1 MKLYTKGDRMRKVT
15 AVIAAG
21 IVIGIGS
28 LILPGGKAVG
38 AEQTGEALF
47 KQNCAICHVD
57 GGNIVNA
64 QKPLHKKE
72 REANGVKT
80 AADIIKRMRNPGPG
94 MTMFDEKTI
103 SNKDAHKIAEY
114 ILKTF

>member
-1 MKLYTKGDRMRKVT
+1 MKKVT

-21 IVIGIGS
+21 IIIIGIGS
-28 LILPGGKAVG
+28 MILSGGKAAG

-47 KQNCAICHVD
+47 KQNCSICHVN
-57 GGNIVNA
+57 GCNIVNA

-72 REANGVKT
+72 RETNGIKT
-80 AADIIKRMRNPGPG
+80 AGDIVKIMRNPGPG
-94 MTMFDEKTI
+94 MTQFDEKTI

>member
-1 MKLYTKGDRMRKVT
+1 MRKAT

-21 IVIGIGS
+21 IIIGMGS
-28 LILPGGKAVG
+28 MVLSGGKAAA

-47 KQNCAICHVD
+47 KQNCSICHVD

-64 QKPLHKKE
+64 QKPLHKKD
-72 REANGVKT
+72 REANGIKT
-80 AADIIKRMRNPGPG
+80 TADIIKQMRKPGPG

>member
-1 MKLYTKGDRMRKVT
+1 MRKVT

-21 IVIGIGS
+21 IIIGIGS
-28 LILPGGKAVG
+28 MALSGGKAVG

-47 KQNCAICHVD
+47 KQNCSICHVD
-57 GGNIVNA
+57 GGNIVNP

-80 AADIIKRMRNPGPG
+80 AGDIIKKMRNPGPG
-94 MTMFDEKTI
+94 MTMFDKKTI
-103 SNKDAHKIAEY
+103 SDKDAHKIAEY

>member
-1 MKLYTKGDRMRKVT
+1 MKKVT
-15 AVIAAG
+15 AFIAAG
-21 IVIGIGS
+21 IIMGIGS
-28 LILPGGKAVG
+28 LTLSGGKAVG

-47 KQNCAICHVD
+47 KQNCAICHVN

>member
-1 MKLYTKGDRMRKVT
+1 MRKVT
-15 AVIAAG
+15 ALIAAG
-21 IVIGIGS
+21 IIIGIGS
-28 LILPGGKAVG
+28 MILAGGKAVG

-72 REANGVKT
+72 REANGVKS

>member
-1 MKLYTKGDRMRKVT
+1 MRRVIT
-15 AVIAAG
+15 AALAGVIMSMGG
-21 IVIGIGS
+21 IVLS
-28 LILPGGKAVG
+28 GGLASG
-38 AEQTGEALF
+38 AEQAGEALF
-47 KQNCAICHVD
+47 KQNCAVCHVN
-57 GGNIVNA
+57 GGNIINP

-94 MTMFDEKTI
+94 MTKFDKKTI
-103 SNKDAHKIAEY
+103 SDKEAHEIAEY

>member
-1 MKLYTKGDRMRKVT
+1 MRKVT

-21 IVIGIGS
+21 IIMSIGS
-28 LILPGGKAVG
+28 IILSGGKAVG

-47 KQNCAICHVD
+47 KQNCAICHVN

-80 AADIIKRMRNPGPG
+80 ADDIIKRMRNPGPG

>member
-1 MKLYTKGDRMRKVT
+1 MRKI
-15 AVIAAG
+15 IAAALAGAIISIVG
-21 IVIGIGS
+21 IILTGGIAS
-28 LILPGGKAVG
+28 G

-57 GGNIVNA
+57 GGNIVNP

-80 AADIIKRMRNPGPG
+80 AGDIIKKMRNPGPG
-94 MTMFDEKTI
+94 MTMFDKKTI
-103 SNKDAHKIAEY
+103 SDKDAHKIAEY

>member
-1 MKLYTKGDRMRKVT
+1 MGKLSVAAKTG
-15 AVIAAG
+15 VILGIAG
-21 IVIGIGS
+21 LFTVV
-28 LILPGGKAVG
+28 GGTTFG
-38 AEQTGEALF
+38 AEETGEALF
-47 KQNCAICHVD
+47 KKNCAICHVN
-57 GGNIVNA
+57 GGNIVNP

-94 MTMFDEKTI
+94 MTKFDEKTV
-103 SNKDAHKIAEY
+103 SNKDAKKIAEY

>member
-1 MKLYTKGDRMRKVT
+1 MGKQTV
-15 AVIAAG
+15 AAA
-21 IVIGIGS
+21 IILGIGS
-28 LILPGGKAVG
+28 LALISG
-38 AEQTGEALF
+38 AAMAAEESGEALF
-47 KQNCAICHVD
+47 KKNCAICHVN

-80 AADIIKRMRNPGPG
+80 AADIIKKMRNPGPG
-94 MTMFDEKTI
+94 MTKFDEKTI
-103 SNKDAHKIAEY
+103 SDKEAKKIAEY

>member
-1 MKLYTKGDRMRKVT
+1 MRRVT

-21 IVIGIGS
+21 IIIGIGS
-28 LILPGGKAVG
+28 MVLTGGKAAG
-38 AEQTGEALF
+38 AEQSGEALF
-47 KQNCAICHVD
+47 KQHCAICHVN

-64 QKPLHKKE
+64 QKPLFKKE
-72 REANGVKT
+72 REANGIKT
-80 AADIIKRMRNPGPG
+80 AADIIQRMRNPGPG